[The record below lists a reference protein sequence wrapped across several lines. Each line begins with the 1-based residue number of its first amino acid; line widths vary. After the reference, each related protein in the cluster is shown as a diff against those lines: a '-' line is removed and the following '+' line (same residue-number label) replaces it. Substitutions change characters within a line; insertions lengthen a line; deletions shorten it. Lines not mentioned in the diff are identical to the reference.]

1 MIIEKKGEEY
11 DGSFRLVVYKKDEKG
26 QTVAES
32 VKSDMDDIIPTFYTQ
47 RKEELERLKNE
58 LVTGKISPISLFM
71 QYENMTLPDLCSRIK
86 LSKRKVKKHLTPK
99 GFRTVCVEQLMRY
112 AEIFDVDV
120 CDFFEFVYLG
130 QDLSHKKKSWNERS
144 IRLVDIERDKDE

>member
-11 DGSFRLVVYKKDEKG
+11 DGSFRLVVYKKDEQG

-47 RKEELERLKNE
+47 RKEELERLRGE
-58 LVTGKISPISLFM
+58 LIAGKISPISLFM
-71 QYENMTLPDLCSRIK
+71 QYQNMTLADLCARIK
-86 LSKRKVKKHLTPK
+86 LSKRKVKKHLTSR
-99 GFRTVCVEQLMRY
+99 GFKAVTVEQLMRY

-130 QDLSHKKKSWNERS
+130 KDLKHERTTSNERLV
-144 IRLVDIERDKDE
+144 RLVDVEYDESE